1 MNVAMACDPNRSV
14 VVEACAGS
22 GKTWLLTARILRCLL
37 QGTPPGAILALTFTN
52 KAAAEMQSRLWQE
65 LERLALAS
73 SDDQL
78 ATLRSWGLSGETLS
92 QALQQAPHAYERLL
106 VSEHQPTIGT
116 FHSWYARLLTSAPVG
131 VASLSSLSLTSRPH
145 QYQRAIWQRFNQKTA
160 DHPSL
165 ELPLLIRQLGR
176 RGFVSAL
183 QDLMSMRGML
193 AACQFDWPGALA
205 SGEQVLGRAQ
215 RANESDIQAWF
226 ADQAHVAASLL
237 GPFEDL
243 QDKADAVAI
252 FQQWGSDQFQAFG
265 EVFMTEPQRQNPD
278 EPRQQLRGRW
288 ITKKQQQAV
297 WGDQASVYMD
307 LVDRLVTGYAHLA
320 EQVQSRWAQAI
331 EKSLLAFGALYNQ
344 ASQEV
349 MRERDE
355 TDFDGL
361 ELAAL
366 RLIQSEAGQ
375 VLMSRLDCRYRQI
388 LVDEC
393 QDTNAVQWTI
403 LRSWLEAH
411 AAAHGADAQAPSVFM
426 VGDPKQSIYR
436 FRGADPRVFQAAT
449 QWLVAH
455 YEAQVETT
463 DVTRRCAPSIVAL
476 MNHSLG
482 QRASDR
488 YRPHVAFHA
497 QPVGAV
503 MRLPAIPK
511 NSVKRRSPQSSP
523 VERDWL
529 TEPESDAVVSEW
541 FTEGQAIG
549 QALLQARQASPD
561 LDWQDI
567 RVLLRARTHMADY
580 ERAFAQLGIPFVS
593 DRTDGL
599 LQTPEVE
606 DLLNLCRWLAF
617 PWSNADLAAVLR
629 SPFMGQTEEL
639 LMGLAEQSRASAQNW
654 WDVLRAMPDQAELVE
669 TLERWRRWSANLPVH
684 DLFDRILS
692 EGPLMSLS
700 CAYGPEVRARQ
711 VRANWHAFLAW
722 SLQWDAGRQPGV
734 ARFIQDMDELLA
746 ADHAELPAPGVDQA
760 GLSAVRLQ
768 SLHSAKGLESRLVV
782 LAGLADRD
790 SVDTGV
796 VWLAQTSADQTELQ
810 ALRACRRLDPVDGQL
825 RELLAQRER
834 LSDQEDFNLLYVG
847 MTRAREYLIIS
858 AAGEKSGSW
867 YEQLAGHSPVV
878 GEWVSHG

>member
-1 MNVAMACDPNRSV
+1 MNVTIACDPNRSV

-65 LERLALAS
+65 LQRLALAS
-73 SDDQL
+73 SEDRL
-78 ATLRSWGLSGETLS
+78 ATLQSWGLSGEALS
-92 QALQQAPHAYERLL
+92 QAIEQAPHAYERLL

-116 FHSWYARLLTSAPVG
+116 FHSWYTKLLTFAPVG

-145 QYQRAIWQRFNQKTA
+145 QFQQAIWQRFNQKLA

-176 RGFVSAL
+176 SGFVSAL
-183 QDLMSMRGML
+183 KDLMSMRGML
-193 AACQFDWPGALA
+193 AACQFDWAAALA
-205 SGEQVLGRAQ
+205 AGHHVLGQAQ
-215 RANESDIQAWF
+215 LANQADLQAWF
-226 ADQAHVAASLL
+226 AGQADVAASLL

-243 QDKADAVAI
+243 EDKADAVAI
-252 FQQWGSDQFQAFG
+252 LKQWGPDQFQAFG
-265 EVFMTEPQRQNPD
+265 QVFMTEPQRQNPG

-297 WGDQASVYMD
+297 WGEQAPVYMA
-307 LVDRLVTGYAHLA
+307 LVDRLVTGYAGLA
-320 EQVQSRWAQAI
+320 EQVQARWARAT
-331 EKSLLAFGALYNQ
+331 EKSLLACGALYSQ

-366 RLIQSEAGQ
+366 SLIQSEAGQ

-403 LRSWLEAH
+403 LRSWLSVH

-436 FRGADPRVFQAAT
+436 FRGADPRVFQAAR

-455 YEAQVETT
+455 YGAQVETT
-463 DVTRRCAPSIVAL
+463 DVTRRCAPSIVAF
-476 MNHSLG
+476 MNQSLG
-482 QRASDR
+482 QRAPDR
-488 YRPHVAFHA
+488 YRPHLAFHA
-497 QPVGAV
+497 QPLGAV
-503 MRLPAIPK
+503 LRLPAVPK
-511 NSVKRRSPQSSP
+511 NPVKRRSAQTP

-529 TEPESDAVVSEW
+529 TEAESDAVVSEW
-541 FTEGQAIG
+541 FAEGQAIG
-549 QALLQARQASPD
+549 EALLQARQVSPD

-629 SPFMGQTEEL
+629 SPFMGQTDEL
-639 LMGLAEQSRASAQNW
+639 LMVLAEQSRASAQSW

-669 TLERWRRWSANLPVH
+669 TLGRWRRWSAHLPVH
-684 DLFDRILS
+684 DLFDRVLS
-692 EGPLMSLS
+692 EGPLPSLS
-700 CAYGPEVRARQ
+700 LAYGSEIRARQ

-722 SLQWDAGRQPGV
+722 CLQWDAGRQPGV

-746 ADHAELPAPGVDQA
+746 ADQAELPAPGVDQA
-760 GLSAVRLQ
+760 GLSALRLQ

-790 SVDTGV
+790 AVDSGV
-796 VWLAQTSADQTELQ
+796 VWLAQTSEDQSELQ
-810 ALRACRRLDPVDGQL
+810 SLRACRRLDPIDDEL
-825 RELLAQRER
+825 RHLLAQRDR
-834 LSDQEDFNLLYVG
+834 LADQEDFNLLYVG

-858 AAGEKSGSW
+858 AAGEKTGSW
-867 YEQLAGHSPVV
+867 YEQLANHSPVV

>member
-1 MNVAMACDPNRSV
+1 MNVAIACDPNRSV

-65 LERLALAS
+65 LQRLAMAS
-73 SDDQL
+73 SDDRL
-78 ATLRSWGLSGETLS
+78 ATLQSWGLSGEALS
-92 QALQQAPHAYERLL
+92 QALDQVPHAYERLL
-106 VSEHQPTIGT
+106 VNEHQPTIGT
-116 FHSWYARLLTSAPVG
+116 FHSWYTKLLTSAPVG

-145 QYQRAIWQRFNQKTA
+145 QFQQAIWQRFNQKLA

-176 RGFVSAL
+176 SGFVSGL
-183 QDLMSMRGML
+183 KDLMSMRGML
-193 AACQFDWPGALA
+193 AACQFDWPAALA
-205 SGEQVLGRAQ
+205 AGHQVLGQAQ
-215 RANESDIQAWF
+215 RANESDIQSWF
-226 ADQAHVAASLL
+226 AGQADVAASLS

-243 QDKADAVAI
+243 GDKPEAADI
-252 FQQWGSDQFQAFG
+252 LKRWDPRQFQVFG
-265 EVFMTEPQRQNPD
+265 QVFMTEPQRQNPD

-288 ITKKQQQAV
+288 ITKKQQEAV
-297 WGDQASVYMD
+297 WGEQASAYMN
-307 LVDRLVTGYAHLA
+307 LVDQLVSGYARLA
-320 EQVQSRWAQAI
+320 EQVQARWAQAI
-331 EKSLLAFGALYNQ
+331 EKSLLACGALYSQ
-344 ASQEV
+344 AAQEV

-366 RLIQSEAGQ
+366 QLIQSEAGP
-375 VLMSRLDCRYRQI
+375 VLMSRLDCRYQQI

-403 LRSWLEAH
+403 LRSWLGAH
-411 AAAHGADAQAPSVFM
+411 VAAHGVDAQAPAVFM

-449 QWLVAH
+449 QWLVTH
-455 YEAQVETT
+455 YGAQVETT

-476 MNHSLG
+476 MNQSLG
-482 QRASDR
+482 QRAPDR
-488 YRPHVAFHA
+488 YRPHEAFHA
-497 QPVGAV
+497 QPLGAV
-503 MRLPAIPK
+503 LRLPAIPK
-511 NSVKRRSPQSSP
+511 NPVKRRSPQAAP

-541 FTEGQAIG
+541 FLEGQSIG
-549 QALLQARQASPD
+549 QALLEARQANPD

-629 SPFMGQTEEL
+629 SPLVGQTDAL
-639 LMGLAEQSRASAQNW
+639 LMALAEQSQSGSQIW
-654 WDVLRAMPDQAELVE
+654 WDALRAMPDRAGLVE
-669 TLERWRRWSANLPVH
+669 TLDRWRQWSAHLPVH
-684 DLFDRILS
+684 DLFDRVLS
-692 EGPLMSLS
+692 EGPLLALS
-700 CAYGPEVRARQ
+700 FAYGSEIRARQ

-722 SLQWDAGRQPGV
+722 CLQWDAGRQPGV
-734 ARFIQDMDELLA
+734 ARFIQDMDELLG
-746 ADHAELPAPGVDQA
+746 ADQAELPAPGVDQA

-790 SVDTGV
+790 SVDSGV
-796 VWLAQTSADQTELQ
+796 VWLARTSDDQTSLA
-810 ALRACRRLDPVDGQL
+810 ALRACRRLDPIDDEL
-825 RELLAQRER
+825 RDLLAEKDR
-834 LSDQEDFNLLYVG
+834 LADQEDFNLLYVG
-847 MTRAREYLIIS
+847 ITRAREYLVIS
-858 AAGEKSGSW
+858 AAGEKTGSW
-867 YEQLAGHSPVV
+867 YEQLAHCSPLA

>member
-1 MNVAMACDPNRSV
+1 MNVAIACDPNRSV

-52 KAAAEMQSRLWQE
+52 KAAAEMQSRVWQE
-65 LERLALAS
+65 LQRLAMAS
-73 SDDQL
+73 SEDRS
-78 ATLRSWGLSGETLS
+78 ATLQSWGLRGEALS
-92 QALQQAPHAYERLL
+92 QALDQVPHAYERLL
-106 VSEHQPTIGT
+106 VSDHQPTIGT
-116 FHSWYARLLTSAPVG
+116 FHSWYTKLLTYAPVG

-145 QYQRAIWQRFNQKTA
+145 QFQRAIWQRFNQKLA

-165 ELPLLIRQLGR
+165 ELPLLIHQLGR
-176 RGFVSAL
+176 SGFVSGL
-183 QDLMSMRGML
+183 KDLMSMRGML
-193 AACQFDWPGALA
+193 AACQFDWTAALA
-205 SGEQVLGRAQ
+205 AGHRVLGQAK
-215 RANESDIQAWF
+215 RANESDIESWF
-226 ADQAHVAASLL
+226 AGQADVAASLS

-243 QDKADAVAI
+243 GDKADAADVLK
-252 FQQWGSDQFQAFG
+252 QWGPRQFQVFG
-265 EVFMTEPQRQNPD
+265 QVFMTEPQRKNPD

-297 WGDQASVYMD
+297 WGEQASVYMD
-307 LVDRLVTGYAHLA
+307 LVDRLVSGYARLA
-320 EQVQSRWAQAI
+320 EQVQARWAQAI
-331 EKSLLAFGALYNQ
+331 EKSLLACGALYCQ
-344 ASQEV
+344 AAQEV

-366 RLIQSEAGQ
+366 NLIQSEAGP
-375 VLMSRLDCRYRQI
+375 VLMSRLDCRYQQI

-403 LRSWLEAH
+403 LRSWLGAH
-411 AAAHGADAQAPSVFM
+411 VAAHGADAQAPAVFM

-436 FRGADPRVFQAAT
+436 FRGADPRVFQAAR
-449 QWLVAH
+449 QWLVTR
-455 YEAQVETT
+455 YGAQVETT

-476 MNHSLG
+476 MNRSLG
-482 QRASDR
+482 QRAPDR
-488 YRPHVAFHA
+488 YRPHEAFHA

-503 MRLPAIPK
+503 LRLPAIPK
-511 NSVKRRSPQSSP
+511 NPVKRRSPQAPP

-541 FTEGQAIG
+541 FSEGQSIG
-549 QALLQARQASPD
+549 QALLQLRQATPD

-629 SPFMGQTEEL
+629 SPLLGQTDTL
-639 LMGLAEQSRASAQNW
+639 LMDLAEQSRAASQTW
-654 WDVLRAMPDQAELVE
+654 WDALRAMPEQAGLVQ
-669 TLERWRRWSANLPVH
+669 TLERWRQWSAHLPVH
-684 DLFDRILS
+684 DLFDRVLS
-692 EGPLMSLS
+692 EGPLLALS
-700 CAYGPEVRARQ
+700 FAYGSEIRARQ

-722 SLQWDAGRQPGV
+722 CLQWDAGRQPGV

-746 ADHAELPAPGVDQA
+746 ADQAELPAPGVDQA

-790 SVDTGV
+790 SVDSGV
-796 VWLAQTSADQTELQ
+796 VWLARTSDDQTALV
-810 ALRACRRLDPVDGQL
+810 ALRACRRLDPVDDEL
-825 RELLAQRER
+825 RDLLAEKDG
-834 LSDQEDFNLLYVG
+834 LADQEDFNLLYVG
-847 MTRAREYLIIS
+847 MTRAREYLIVS
-858 AAGEKSGSW
+858 AAGEKAGSW
-867 YEQLAGHSPVV
+867 YEQLAHCSPAV